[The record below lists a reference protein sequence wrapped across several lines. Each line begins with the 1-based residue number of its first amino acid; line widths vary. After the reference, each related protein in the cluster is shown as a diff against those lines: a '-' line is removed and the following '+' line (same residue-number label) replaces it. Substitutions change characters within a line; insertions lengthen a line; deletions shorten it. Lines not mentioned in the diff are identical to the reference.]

1 MSFSQ
6 LEQNIKKK
14 IAVEENII
22 RGASALKKKTS
33 NVMVIQKCNTNIR
46 EARQNLEYLEDSLKK
61 LRLKTA
67 QQSQGENGSED
78 NERCNSKEYGFLST
92 KSPNEHIFSR
102 LDLVKYDCPSLAQ
115 RIQYMLQQ
123 LEFKLQVEKQYQE
136 ANTKLTKL
144 YQIDGDQRSSSAAEG
159 GAMESKYRIQM
170 LNKALKKY
178 QAINVDFDQFK
189 HQPNDI
195 MDNQQPK
202 FRRKQLTGVLT
213 IGITAARDVDHIQ
226 SPMFARK
233 PESYVTIKIDDTIKA
248 RTKPSRNDRWSEDFQ
263 IPVEKGNEIEITV
276 YDKVNDSLIPVAI
289 MWLLLSDIAEEI
301 RKKKAGQ
308 TNEQQGW
315 VNASN
320 INGGSS
326 LASEEG
332 STLTSTYS
340 NSAIQSTSAKN
351 VQGENTSTSQISTN
365 SWFVLEPSGQIL
377 LTLGFHKSSQIERKQ
392 LMGGLHRH
400 GAIINR
406 KEEIF
411 EQHGHHFVQKSFYN
425 IMCCAYCGDFL
436 RYTGFQCQDCK
447 FLCHKKML
455 HQCCY

>member
-195 MDNQQPK
+195 MDNQQP
-202 FRRKQLTGVLT
+202 
-213 IGITAARDVDHIQ
+213 
-226 SPMFARK
+226 
-233 PESYVTIKIDDTIKA
+233 E
-248 RTKPSRNDRWSEDFQ
+248 
-263 IPVEKGNEIEITV
+263 IP
-276 YDKVNDSLIPVAI
+276 
-289 MWLLLSDIAEEI
+289 
-301 RKKKAGQ
+301 KK
-308 TNEQQGW
+308 N
-315 VNASN
+315 N
-320 INGGSS
+320 
-326 LASEEG
+326 
-332 STLTSTYS
+332 
-340 NSAIQSTSAKN
+340 
-351 VQGENTSTSQISTN
+351 
-365 SWFVLEPSGQIL
+365 
-377 LTLGFHKSSQIERKQ
+377 
-392 LMGGLHRH
+392 
-400 GAIINR
+400 
-406 KEEIF
+406 
-411 EQHGHHFVQKSFYN
+411 
-425 IMCCAYCGDFL
+425 
-436 RYTGFQCQDCK
+436 
-447 FLCHKKML
+447 
-455 HQCCY
+455 